1 MISVDLPGIGK
12 LYIKKVVFWDNN
24 ETTLCDGSLL
34 GKTISSALF
43 KIINIIKYEHEE
55 SVKVGKQILTG
66 QLQKG
71 KSMIALDNPK
81 GHNKY
86 EIVVSGGRAVLCHRS
101 YNPDG
106 HTWSTP
112 PGNNQ
117 AQYFKLSDSKT
128 YNLDVD
134 IRENYGKL
142 DKVFLINPS
151 LRKSIDVEYNTITW
165 V

>member
-12 LYIKKVVFWDNN
+12 RYIKK
-24 ETTLCDGSLL
+24 
-34 GKTISSALF
+34 
-43 KIINIIKYEHEE
+43 INIIKYEHEE
-55 SVKVGKQILTG
+55 SIKVGKQILTG

-71 KSMIALDNPK
+71 KSMVALDNHM
-81 GHNKY
+81 GHNNYK
-86 EIVVSGGRAVLCHRS
+86 IVVTGGKAVLCHRS

-117 AQYFKLSDSKT
+117 AQYFILLDLRP
-128 YNLDVD
+128 YNLDMD

-151 LRKSIDVEYNTITW
+151 LRKSIDVECTISW
-165 V
+165 G